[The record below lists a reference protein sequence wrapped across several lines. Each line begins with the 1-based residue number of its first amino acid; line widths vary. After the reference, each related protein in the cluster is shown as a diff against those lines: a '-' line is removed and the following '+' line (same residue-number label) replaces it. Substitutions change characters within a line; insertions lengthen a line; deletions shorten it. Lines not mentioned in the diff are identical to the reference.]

1 MLLTVSFVGVVV
13 FPLPNPSPSI
23 WASSVSG
30 LLSLM
35 MNGSQFVQKASPVLE
50 IWGGS
55 EENVGT

>member
-1 MLLTVSFVGVVV
+1 
-13 FPLPNPSPSI
+13 
-23 WASSVSG
+23 